1 MHAGSP
7 PESPGST
14 ASEPPHWLERLLEH
28 LQDIGISP
36 HLAERFVHWWRRYGL
51 VKTMV
56 LTTAVLWPLI
66 RFEMLPAATS
76 TFVESVAEGQGLR
89 LTVED

>member
-1 MHAGSP
+1 
-7 PESPGST
+7 
-14 ASEPPHWLERLLEH
+14 
-28 LQDIGISP
+28 
-36 HLAERFVHWWRRYGL
+36 AERFVHWWRRYGL